1 MIELYFAL
9 AIVFAYTI
17 MTDLENL
24 RNSSTKSDLKSR
36 NKTQAKIRKLEKDLK
51 LFLLWPWLLIKK
63 TINEYKSRK

>member
-1 MIELYFAL
+1 MIELYFSL

-24 RNSSTKSDLKSR
+24 RHTPLKQDLKTR
-36 NKTQAKIRKLEKDLK
+36 NKTQNKIKDLERDLN

-63 TINEYKSRK
+63 IRNEYQARK